1 MPRSGQSNNKRNFT
15 NNNNRNAI
23 RSFQGYNKIIIICI
37 DRDDDIGIKGGLET
51 PIIGKELCIEAG
63 TSLAIKDPE
72 DSDCNAIFGAIKSYE
87 EFRTKGH
94 DVEVTLVAGR
104 FNRGIEGDAKIAQE
118 IDTVLD
124 KYNADGAIVVSDGE
138 DDETVIPIIQG
149 KIPIIS
155 IQRVIVRQSRSVE
168 YSYAILARYIKILF
182 YDPRYSKFFLGL
194 PGALLV
200 TSGLSIIFGFS
211 REAFA
216 LGLSMLG
223 LAFIVRAFDIDKSI
237 ATLSKPTPSGFIR
250 IFSYFA
256 GTLIILASILNGISH
271 IPPNL
276 IESQK
281 GITSI
286 ITNKSILE
294 NFASGTITLLW
305 IGISTIFAGVLLSNW
320 FKGSIKI
327 IYDILRLVVL
337 ALLYIPML
345 QFTSLI
351 SARGNPFN
359 LISSLL
365 IGLAITLIVATFL
378 FQYFRNRKGGEALK
392 NDNQ

>member
-15 NNNNRNAI
+15 NNNNSDTI
-23 RSFQGYNKIIIICI
+23 QSFQGYNKIIVICI

-87 EFRTKGH
+87 EFKTKGH

-104 FNRGIEGDAKIAQE
+104 FNRGIEGDAKIGLE

-124 KYNADGAIVVSDGE
+124 KYNADGAVVVSDGE

-271 IPPNL
+271 VPPNL

>member
-15 NNNNRNAI
+15 NNNNGNTI
-23 RSFQGYNKIIIICI
+23 QSFQGYNKIIIICI

-87 EFRTKGH
+87 EFKTKGH

-104 FNRGIEGDAKIAQE
+104 FNRGIEGDAKIALE
-118 IDTVLD
+118 IDTVLG
-124 KYNADGAIVVSDGE
+124 KYNADGAVVVSDGE

>member
-15 NNNNRNAI
+15 NNNNSNTI
-23 RSFQGYNKIIIICI
+23 QSFQGYNKIIIICI

-87 EFRTKGH
+87 EFKTKGH

-104 FNRGIEGDAKIAQE
+104 FNRGIEGDAKIALE
-118 IDTVLD
+118 IDTVLG
-124 KYNADGAIVVSDGE
+124 KYNADGAVVVSDGE

-378 FQYFRNRKGGEALK
+378 FQYFRNRKGGEVLK

>member
-1 MPRSGQSNNKRNFT
+1 MPRSGQSNSKRNFT
-15 NNNNRNAI
+15 NNNNHNVI

-124 KYNADGAIVVSDGE
+124 KYNADGAVVVSDGE

-237 ATLSKPTPSGFIR
+237 TTLSKPTPSGFIR

-294 NFASGTITLLW
+294 SFASGTITLLW

-351 SARGNPFN
+351 SSRGNPFN

>member
-1 MPRSGQSNNKRNFT
+1 MPRAGQLKNKVNFID
-15 NNNNRNAI
+15 NKKYNKI
-23 RSFQGYNKIIIICI
+23 QSFQGYTKILIICI
-37 DRDDDIGIKGGLET
+37 DRDDDIGIKSGIET
-51 PIIGKELCIEAG
+51 PIIGKDQCIEAG
-63 TSLAIKDPE
+63 TRLAIEDPE

-87 EFRTKGH
+87 EFRAKGY
-94 DVEVTLVAGR
+94 DAEVAIVAGK
-104 FNRGIEGDAKIAQE
+104 FNRGVEGDVKIAQE
-118 IDTVLD
+118 IDKVLD
-124 KYNADGAIVVSDGE
+124 GYNADGAVVVSDGE

-155 IQRVIVRQSRSVE
+155 LQRVIVRQSRSVE
-168 YSYAILARYIKILF
+168 YSYAILARYIKLLF

-194 PGALLV
+194 PGALFI

-216 LGLSMLG
+216 LGLSILG
-223 LAFIVRAFDIDKSI
+223 LAFILRAFDIDKAIVS
-237 ATLSKPTPSGFIR
+237 LSKPTPSGFIR

-271 IPPNL
+271 IPPNAL
-276 IESQK
+276 ESQN

-286 ITNKSILE
+286 ITNISILG
-294 NFASGTITLLW
+294 NFVSGTITLLW
-305 IGISTIFAGVLLSNW
+305 IGISTIFAGILLSNW

-351 SARGNPFN
+351 GARGNPFN

-378 FQYFRNRKGGEALK
+378 FQYFRNRKGGEELK
-392 NDNQ
+392 HDNQ

>member
-15 NNNNRNAI
+15 NNNNRNPI
-23 RSFQGYNKIIIICI
+23 QSFQGYNKIIVICI

-87 EFRTKGH
+87 EFKTKGH
-94 DVEVTLVAGR
+94 DVEITLVAGR

-124 KYNADGAIVVSDGE
+124 KYNADGAVVVSDGE

-237 ATLSKPTPSGFIR
+237 STLSKPTPSGFIR

-281 GITSI
+281 GITSV
-286 ITNKSILE
+286 ITNKLILE

-378 FQYFRNRKGGEALK
+378 FQYFRNRKGGEALT

>member
-15 NNNNRNAI
+15 NDNNRNPI
-23 RSFQGYNKIIIICI
+23 QSFQGYNKIIVICI

-87 EFRTKGH
+87 EFKTKGH

-104 FNRGIEGDAKIAQE
+104 FNRGIEGDAKIGLE

-124 KYNADGAIVVSDGE
+124 KYNADGAVVVSDGE

-237 ATLSKPTPSGFIR
+237 STLSKPTPSGFIR

-281 GITSI
+281 GITSV

>member
-124 KYNADGAIVVSDGE
+124 KYNADGAVVVSDGE

-223 LAFIVRAFDIDKSI
+223 LAFIVRAFDIDKSMT
-237 ATLSKPTPSGFIR
+237 TLSKPTPSGFIR

-294 NFASGTITLLW
+294 SFASGTITLLW

>member
-15 NNNNRNAI
+15 NNNNSNTI
-23 RSFQGYNKIIIICI
+23 QSFQGYNKIIVICI

-87 EFRTKGH
+87 EFKTKGH

-104 FNRGIEGDAKIAQE
+104 FNRGIEGDAKIGLE

-124 KYNADGAIVVSDGE
+124 KYNADGAVVVSDGE

>member
-1 MPRSGQSNNKRNFT
+1 MPRAGQLKNKVNFT
-15 NNNNRNAI
+15 DNKNYNKTQ
-23 RSFQGYNKIIIICI
+23 SFQGYTKIIIICI
-37 DRDDDIGIKGGLET
+37 DRDDDIGIKSGIET
-51 PIIGKELCIEAG
+51 PIIGKDYCIEAG
-63 TSLAIKDPE
+63 TRLAIEDPE
-72 DSDCNAIFGAIKSYE
+72 DSDCNAVFGAIKSYE
-87 EFRTKGH
+87 EFRTKGY
-94 DVEVTLVAGR
+94 DVEVTIVAGE
-104 FNRGIEGDAKIAQE
+104 FNRGVEGDVKIAQE
-118 IDTVLD
+118 IDKVLD
-124 KYNADGAIVVSDGE
+124 RYNADGAVVVSDGE

-149 KIPIIS
+149 KVPIIS

-194 PGALLV
+194 PGALFI

-216 LGLSMLG
+216 LGLSILG
-223 LAFIVRAFDIDKSI
+223 IAFVLRAFDIDKAIVSF
-237 ATLSKPTPSGFIR
+237 SKPTPSGFIR
-250 IFSYFA
+250 VFSYFA
-256 GTLIILASILNGISH
+256 GTLIILASILNGISN
-271 IPPNL
+271 IPPGT
-276 IESQK
+276 IESQNE
-281 GITSI
+281 ITSL
-286 ITNKSILE
+286 ITNKSILG
-294 NFASGTITLLW
+294 NFVYGTITLLW
-305 IGISTIFAGVLLSNW
+305 IGISTIFAGILLSNW

-351 SARGNPFN
+351 AEKGNPFN

-378 FQYFRNRKGGEALK
+378 FQYFRNKKGGEALRH
-392 NDNQ
+392 DNQ

>member
-15 NNNNRNAI
+15 NNNNRNPI
-23 RSFQGYNKIIIICI
+23 QSFQGYNKIIIICI

-72 DSDCNAIFGAIKSYE
+72 DSDWNAIFGAIESYE
-87 EFRTKGH
+87 EFKTKGH

-124 KYNADGAIVVSDGE
+124 KYNADGAVVVSDGE

-237 ATLSKPTPSGFIR
+237 STLSKPTPSGFIR

-281 GITSI
+281 GITSV

>member
-124 KYNADGAIVVSDGE
+124 KYNADGAVVVSDGE

-294 NFASGTITLLW
+294 SFASGTITLLW